1 MSLIPPI
8 RFSTSKRCIL
18 FTTPISFN
26 GEIIS
31 PYSRYIKKGLV
42 YIIII
47 SLASRQ
53 PFFYFKYT
61 KANTRLLYN
70 MRLVPFNKYR
80 FFYYI
85 YYYTY

>member
-1 MSLIPPI
+1 MSLMPPI
-8 RFSTSKRCIL
+8 RSSVFKRRAL
-18 FTTPISFN
+18 FTASISLN

-31 PYSRYIKKGLV
+31 PYSHYIKKGLM

-70 MRLVPFNKYR
+70 MRLVPFNKYK
-80 FFYYI
+80 FPYCT
-85 YYYTY
+85 YYYAY